1 MHQASSER
9 LIHRSCNGV
18 TKRSD
23 HVMNVRSA
31 AILLSLSLASPSF
44 AASSQSDPL
53 RFFEGKTESVGTIK
67 IVMKK
72 PFRSRA
78 VGVGQ
83 ISSDGT
89 LTLVQRIEDE
99 GQLPRERRWKMR
111 KVGPGK
117 YSGTMTEA
125 KGPVTVDEVDGKYR
139 FRFRMEGSVAV
150 EQWLIPAPDGHSAAS
165 AVTIRKYGMTVGHS
179 DSVIHKVN

>member
-1 MHQASSER
+1 MSF
-9 LIHRSCNGV
+9 
-18 TKRSD
+18 
-23 HVMNVRSA
+23 RSA
-31 AILLSLSLASPSF
+31 AILVSLCLASPSF
-44 AASSQSDPL
+44 AAPGQSDPL

-78 VGVGQ
+78 IGVGQ

-99 GQLPRERRWKMR
+99 GQLPKERRWKMR
-111 KVGPGK
+111 KVASGK
-117 YSGTMTEA
+117 YTGTMNEA

-139 FRFRMEGSVAV
+139 FRFRMEGNVAV
-150 EQWLIPAPDGHSAAS
+150 EQWLIPAPDGRSATS
-165 AVTIRKYGMTVGHS
+165 TLTIRKYGMTVGHS
-179 DSVIHKVN
+179 DAVIHKTN